1 MPQNILKTIID
12 TNKTFKRIS
21 TILFLLISSMRNRYS
36 NIKTEVTYLQR
47 LIIRILYLNDKR
59 DKKSLKY
66 IFDLAIVYTKGFYPM
81 NVNMIIVIAQH

>member
-21 TILFLLISSMRNRYS
+21 TILFLLISSMRNRY
-36 NIKTEVTYLQR
+36 
-47 LIIRILYLNDKR
+47 IIRILYLNDKR

-81 NVNMIIVIAQH
+81 NANMIIVIEQH